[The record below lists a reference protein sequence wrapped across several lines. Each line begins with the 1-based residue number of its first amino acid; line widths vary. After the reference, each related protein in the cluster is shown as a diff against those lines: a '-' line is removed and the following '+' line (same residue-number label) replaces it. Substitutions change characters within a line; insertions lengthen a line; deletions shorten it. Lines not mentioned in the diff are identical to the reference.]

1 MVTSFTT
8 KNRFS
13 SKLEQCHQNPDDLVN
28 SLTAIGAILMVVDEN
43 ERKIFFE
50 IEFESVVTPKRE
62 ASIMAA
68 GGFALCNDLYSCR
81 PGTLHYCLFT
91 SSPF

>member
-43 ERKIFFE
+43 ERKIFLE
-50 IEFESVVTPKRE
+50 IEFESVETPKRE

-68 GGFALCNDLYSCR
+68 GGFM
-81 PGTLHYCLFT
+81 
-91 SSPF
+91 